1 MRYIKREL
9 FYLLFICL
17 FLILSPVVSA
27 AAFQNAY
34 VRPVG
39 DSGTLTE
46 YLTEPVDDFSGH
58 WEFAGDVP
66 SHPTRSEYEKL
77 GLLLLQDLS
86 AKEGYLSFQYLDP
99 ISLGGAR
106 SLCYGIYIGSGETGA
121 VPYTITTTVSC
132 GSNSMVGTVQIEPD
146 RWYVVYSAI
155 PTIAQRKDVD
165 AIQIHV
171 DTTAGTP
178 SQLRLTSPCTT
189 ETSCA
194 FVNRFAAEQFDVS
207 LGAVNVQSAHLA
219 MTPDS
224 GGAVSLSADLLL
236 PQYVDSSVSGWYMA
250 VTVSGTADGG
260 TISTGASYGENWYS
274 SASLTVQA
282 GTHTYTFP
290 VPAPPY
296 TTDGD
301 GLFGG
306 RYLQHTATPN
316 RYSLHFQGV
325 KSTTSSTFQ
334 VTKVVFYPKETT
346 GQSWQDGNLGSV
358 TALTVEDGRVLCS
371 GKLTRQ
377 AVIDHGESDI
387 ALLAVPLWD
396 RCDLTDAVEL
406 ARMRVSK
413 NFTFTLPTD
422 SVRTYAAA
430 YLFYAAIRV
439 EVPVQDPAA
448 APEIVYLPLSEPQ
461 MLSGTDPTA
470 CTVSMFG
477 LHGAD
482 TVGVFESNVSHVTV
496 DVYWDKLTNQS
507 GTGVVCSFGGRS
519 WHLSQDYLKTLD
531 NDVLFYIDAGLEVSL
546 RILSSE
552 PFDDNDYSEGS
563 CPAETCLAETCLAE
577 TYLPLVDT
585 EEAAAAYGAVL
596 SYLCSRYTGVA
607 SITLG
612 KGINHSQYS
621 GLVQTD
627 SPSAV
632 MGRIAHLAAMTY
644 EIARLSIPDV
654 YVVVPFSDDH
664 VYQQNGNLENTTTL
678 SPALAVLLFADAL
691 EELGDIPWVASW
703 RFESDI
709 LPGGSNLTETAA
721 LPGRWKSTLQQ
732 LGISAF
738 RDFLYRW
745 EPETCLTNETVPYL
759 LTSRYEA
766 LCQAL
771 ASASPR
777 AVVLS
782 LGRIADKVDPALYVD
797 MTYLQDPSGKQ
808 IHTRQVISRTGILTP
823 GIAEQEESSSR
834 YTLWDFATSYSAD
847 GFIGSGGIGTIAT
860 TYSAEMR
867 TLTGEPTRVLR
878 ATVPLRDEA
887 NADGIL
893 LRNFAGSVDLSDV
906 DTLSFS
912 FRLSGTGN
920 ALYGTGSAS
929 TVVFFLGAE
938 DWRMEYPVNAV
949 DGEIMTVT
957 CPLTGLVDSMRCGYI
972 GVMLS
977 GDTEITLDLISIWVD
992 STLLDTD
999 ILTARFTPPGAPVT
1013 AGRYDTEILYILL
1026 LLIVATV
1033 SITVL
1038 LIRRER
1044 EEEEEGGN
1052 HV

>member
-1 MRYIKREL
+1 MRYIKHEL
-9 FYLLFICL
+9 FCLLFICL
-17 FLILSPVVSA
+17 FLMLSPVVSA

-39 DSGTLTE
+39 DSGSLAD

-66 SHPTRSEYEKL
+66 SHPTRGEYEKL

-86 AKEGYLSFQYLDP
+86 NRDGYLSFQYLDP
-99 ISLGGAR
+99 VSLDGAR

-121 VPYTITTTVSC
+121 TVYTITTTVSC

-155 PTIAQRKDVD
+155 PSIAQRKDVD
-165 AIQIHV
+165 NIQIHV
-171 DTTAGTP
+171 DTTAGAP

-194 FVNRFAAEQFDVS
+194 FVNRFSTEAVDVS
-207 LGAVNVQSAHLA
+207 LGTVDVESAHLA
-219 MTPDS
+219 LTPDN

-236 PQYVDSSVSGWYMA
+236 PQYVDSTVSGWYMA

-260 TISTGASYGENWYS
+260 TISTGASYGESWYS
-274 SASLTVQA
+274 SASLSVQA
-282 GTHTYTFP
+282 GTHTYTIP

-301 GLFGG
+301 GLYGG
-306 RYLQHTATPN
+306 RYLQHLATPN
-316 RYSLHFQGV
+316 GYSLHFQGV
-325 KSTTSSTFQ
+325 KSATSAPFH
-334 VTKVVFYPKETT
+334 VTKVVFYPKESKT
-346 GQSWQDGNLGSV
+346 GNGQIWQDGNVGSV
-358 TALTVEDGRVLCS
+358 TALAIEDGRVLCS

-377 AVIDHGESDI
+377 AVIDYGESDI

-396 RCDLTDAVEL
+396 PCDLTDAVEL
-406 ARMRVSK
+406 SRMRVSK

-422 SVRTYAAA
+422 SIRTYAAA

-448 APEIVYLPLSEPQ
+448 APEIVYLPLSQPQ
-461 MLSGTDPTA
+461 MLSGTDPA
-470 CTVSMFG
+470 PCTVSMFG

-519 WHLSQDYLKTLD
+519 WHLSQDYLETID

-552 PFDDNDYSEGS
+552 PFDDSDYS
-563 CPAETCLAETCLAE
+563 AETCPAE

-585 EEAAAAYGAVL
+585 EEAAAEYGAVL

-627 SPSAV
+627 APSAV
-632 MGRIAHLAAMTY
+632 MDRIAHLAAMTY
-644 EIARLSIPDV
+644 EVARLSIPDV
-654 YVVVPFSDDH
+654 YIVVPFSDDH
-664 VYQQNGNLENTTTL
+664 VYQQNGSLENTTTL

-691 EELGDIPWVASW
+691 EALGDIPWVASW
-703 RFESDI
+703 RFESDT
-709 LPGGSNLTETAA
+709 LPGGTTLAETAA
-721 LPGRWKSTLQQ
+721 LPGRWKTMLQQ

-745 EPETCLTNETVPYL
+745 EPETCLANEPVPYL
-759 LTSRYEA
+759 LTSRYET

-771 ASASPR
+771 APASPR

-782 LGRIADKVDPALYVD
+782 LGRIADKVDPALFAN

-823 GIAEQEESSSR
+823 GIAEQEENTSR
-834 YTLWDFATSYSAD
+834 YTLWDFATSYSAE

-878 ATVPLRDEA
+878 ATVPLREEA

-893 LRNFAGSVDLSDV
+893 LRNFAGNVELSDV
-906 DTLSFS
+906 DALSFS

-920 ALYGTGSAS
+920 DFIGEAS

-938 DWRMEYPVNAV
+938 DWRMEYPVRAV
-949 DGEIMTVT
+949 SDGEIMTIT
-957 CPLTGLVDSMRCGYI
+957 CPLTGLADSMRCGYI

-999 ILTARFTPPGAPVT
+999 TLTARFTPKAAAVT
-1013 AGRYDTEILYILL
+1013 TGRYDTEILYILL

-1044 EEEEEGGN
+1044 EEEEEQGKEEGGN